1 MTVDDSN
8 DITENEDHETP
19 DSPLETLDG
28 DKASDAG
35 GEGSGGG
42 NEAGELPPSGGGGGI
57 DRVSIEDEMHS
68 SYLGYAMSVIIGRAL
83 PDIRDGLKPVHR
95 RCLFAMDQ
103 MNNQYNRPYV
113 KCARVSGE
121 VVGKYHPHGDQA
133 SYETI
138 VRLAQDWNMRYPLVD
153 GHGNFGS
160 IDGDPPAASRY
171 TESRM
176 SRIASAMMADLDMD
190 TVDFG
195 PNYDETL
202 TMPLV
207 LPTRIPNL
215 LVNGATGIAVAMA
228 TNIPPHNL
236 REVVDACHA
245 LLDDSSLS
253 VDDLMQYVKGPDFPT
268 AGIINGRAGI
278 VNAYRTGTG
287 RILVR
292 ARAEVVEIDGGREA
306 IVVTEVPY
314 TVNKALLIEK
324 IAELVKDKRLEGI
337 TELRDESDKDG
348 YRVVIEL
355 RRGERGQIVL
365 NNLYRHTNLESAFS
379 VNSVALVNGEPKTV
393 NLKEMLVAFLDH
405 RREVVVRRT
414 NFELRQARTRG
425 HVLEGRTIAL
435 ANIDDVVALIR
446 ASSNRQAAHES
457 LMARG
462 WQAGPVAALLSRAD
476 RDLVKPDDLEGDFGF
491 RDDEDT
497 GDGEQLYY
505 LSDVQANAIL
515 DLQLHALT
523 NLEQDRL
530 LNEYRE
536 IVERIRE
543 LLEILDSDDLVSQI
557 IREELQEVRDRF
569 GDDRR
574 TEIVSTQAD
583 LTAKELV
590 QPRDVVVTVSH
601 RGYAKVQPL
610 SEYRTQ
616 RRGGKGVGSSAVR
629 DDDFIEHLLITH
641 SHDLLLCFT
650 DQGRVFW
657 LDTYEIPEGSRVSR
671 GRPLVNLLELNEDE
685 RVSVIFPI
693 KDFAEDSFLFFA
705 TERGYVKRT
714 ELRYFGRPL
723 KRGLRAINLAE
734 EDKLIGVAVTTGHN
748 DIMLVQSSGLAVR
761 FKESDVRAMGRTAR
775 GVRGTRL
782 RQNENVLSLIVPD
795 PDCMLLTVS
804 ANGLGKRTEFD
815 AFRVVGR
822 GSRGVRVAKQTEKS
836 GQLVSALKVY
846 DTDEIMLINENG
858 KLIRMSVHDISVW
871 GRNAQGVKLMTL
883 SDESSV
889 VQAVRID
896 ENAINDDESQNG
908 EASEADRAGDV
919 TDEDLIPDQDD

>member
-1 MTVDDSN
+1 MTVDDSYE
-8 DITENEDHETP
+8 DIENESNDGP
-19 DSPLETLDG
+19 QSPMDTIEG
-28 DKASDAG
+28 DESS
-35 GEGSGGG
+35 GSGSDGTGG
-42 NEAGELPPSGGGGGI
+42 IGVGSELPPSGGGI
-57 DRVSIEDEMHS
+57 DRVSIEDEMHA
-68 SYLGYAMSVIIGRAL
+68 SYLGYAMSVIVGRAL

-103 MNNQYNRPYV
+103 MNNHYNRPYV

-160 IDGDPPAASRY
+160 IDGDPPAAPRY

-176 SRIASAMMADLDMD
+176 SRIASAMLADLDMD
-190 TVDFG
+190 TVEFG

-202 TMPLV
+202 MMPLV

-228 TNIPPHNL
+228 TNIPPHNM
-236 REVVDACHA
+236 REVVDACCA
-245 LLDDSSLS
+245 LVDAPDLS
-253 VDDLMQYVKGPDFPT
+253 VDDLMQFVQGPDFPT

-292 ARAEVVEIDGGREA
+292 ARTEIVAIDGAREA
-306 IVVTEVPY
+306 IVVSEVPFG
-314 TVNKALLIEK
+314 VNKALLIEK
-324 IAELVKDKRLEGI
+324 IAYLVKEKKIEGI

-348 YRVVIEL
+348 LRVVIEL

-365 NNLYRHTNLESAFS
+365 NNLFRHTNLESAFS
-379 VNSVALVNGEPKTV
+379 VNSVALINGEPKQV
-393 NLKEMLVAFLDH
+393 NLKDMLVAFLDH
-405 RREVVVRRT
+405 RREVVVRRS
-414 NFELRQARTRG
+414 NFQLRQARTRG
-425 HVLEGRTIAL
+425 HVLEGRTVAL
-435 ANIDDVVALIR
+435 ANIDAVVTLIR
-446 ASSNRQAAHES
+446 ASSNRQAAHAA

-462 WQAGPVAALLSRAD
+462 WQAGPIATLLSRTD
-476 RDLVKPDDLEGDFGF
+476 RDLVNPEDLEGDFGF
-491 RDDEDT
+491 RDV
-497 GDGEQLYY
+497 DGEEEGGQLYH
-505 LSDVQANAIL
+505 LSDIQAGAIL
-515 DLQLHALT
+515 DIQLHALT

-530 LNEYRE
+530 LGEYQE

-543 LLEILDSDDLVSQI
+543 LLKILDSDERVSQI
-557 IREELQEVRDRF
+557 IKDELNEVRETF
-569 GDDRR
+569 GDERK
-574 TEIVSTQAD
+574 TEIVSTQSD

-616 RRGGKGVGSSAVR
+616 RRGGKGVGSSTVR

-650 DQGRVFW
+650 DQGRVYW

-671 GRPLVNLLELNEDE
+671 GRPLVNLLELDENE

-714 ELRYFGRPL
+714 KLKYFGRPIR
-723 KRGLRAINLAE
+723 KGLRAINLAE
-734 EDKLIGVAVTTGHN
+734 DDKLIGVAVTTGHN

-761 FKESDVRAMGRTAR
+761 FKESDVRAVGRTAR
-775 GVRGTRL
+775 GVRGIRL
-782 RQNENVLSLIVPD
+782 YQNENVLSLIVPEA
-795 PDCMLLTVS
+795 DCHLLTVS
-804 ANGLGKRTEFD
+804 ANGIGKRTRFD
-815 AFRVVGR
+815 AFRVVSR
-822 GSRGVRVAKQTEKS
+822 GSRGIRVAKQTEKT
-836 GQLVSALKVY
+836 GLLVSALKVHE
-846 DTDEIMLINENG
+846 TDEIMLINESG
-858 KLIRMSVHDISVW
+858 KLIRMVVHGISIS
-871 GRNAQGVKLMTL
+871 GRSTQGVKLMTL
-883 SDESSV
+883 ADESMV

-896 ENAINDDESQNG
+896 ENAVSDDEPS
-908 EASEADRAGDV
+908 R
-919 TDEDLIPDQDD
+919 TDEDSEFVVQQDESDDLSPEQED